1 MQQCTYKERQFERH
15 NINVVCDKPV
25 AQHLIEKTWNVDDII
40 SAFEVNDLEFL
51 SPILWIMNQPQEI
64 MTWDKK
70 IGEIVYMQKRIRG
83 SNIIKLLK
91 TTCAGQMNALGI
103 VQFCRGLIIWKFLK
117 NVFKTPK

>member
-1 MQQCTYKERQFERH
+1 M
-15 NINVVCDKPV
+15 VCDKPV
-25 AQHLIEKTWNVDDII
+25 AQHLNEKTWNVDDII

-70 IGEIVYMQKRIRG
+70 SGEIVYMQKRIRG

-103 VQFCRGLIIWKFLK
+103 VQSCRGLIIL
-117 NVFKTPK
+117 NVPKKIYSKPQNETNIGIIAIC